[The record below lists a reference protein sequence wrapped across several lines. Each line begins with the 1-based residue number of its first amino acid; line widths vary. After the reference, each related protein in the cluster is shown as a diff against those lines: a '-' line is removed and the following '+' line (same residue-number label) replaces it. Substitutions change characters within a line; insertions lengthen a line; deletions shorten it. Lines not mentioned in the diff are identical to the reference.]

1 MLKYLKQTI
10 RHSAVYSFA
19 NLLQKGVGFLMIPVY
34 THFLTPSDY
43 GVLEMMDLTMMV
55 LATITGM
62 KIGGAIIRFYYR
74 YDSLEEKR
82 EVLSTGLMGIT
93 FFALA
98 MALILELS
106 ARPISGFVLGS
117 VEYTHLFQII
127 FISMALQTIAVVPES
142 LLLAQKRSVTFST
155 ITLLTFVSYLTF
167 NILFIVGMKMGVMG
181 MVISTLITKML
192 NVSMLFTVT
201 WREFNMKFSL
211 EKFKA
216 MLSYSLPLIPA
227 GLCLFAIHYS
237 DRYFIQKFVSLD
249 ELGLYSLGYK
259 FGMIISV
266 IVAQPIFRIWNT
278 QRYDIA
284 KKPGSEEVFGRM
296 FTYIIFAFILVGLF
310 ISTLIDETI
319 AIMAPESYQ
328 GAAGIVALVV
338 AGYILFG
345 CASFAQL
352 GMYVNYKTKYLFP
365 IQFLTALINVI
376 LNLLLIPIYGIMGAA
391 FSTMMTFLCL
401 TIFSFIVSQKLL
413 PVNYEYLRLAKLLIL
428 ALSLY
433 IVSRFIDLS
442 LVASIAVK
450 LCLLALYPGLLYLFG
465 FFNTEE
471 INKAKYLLQQAGLKF
486 RRSAAGG

>member
-1 MLKYLKQTI
+1 
-10 RHSAVYSFA
+10 
-19 NLLQKGVGFLMIPVY
+19 MIPVY

-74 YDSLEEKR
+74 YDSLEDKR
-82 EVLSTGLMGIT
+82 EVLSTGLLGIT
-93 FFALA
+93 FFSLS

-106 ARPISGFVLGS
+106 ARSISGFVLGS

-155 ITLLTFVSYLTF
+155 ITLVTFVSYLTF

-181 MVISTLITKML
+181 MVLSTLITKML

-201 WREFNMKFSL
+201 WREFNMRFSL
-211 EKFKA
+211 EKFKE

-266 IVAQPIFRIWNT
+266 VVAQPIFRIWNT

-284 KKPGSEEVFGRM
+284 KTPGSEVVFGRM
-296 FTYIIFAFILVGLF
+296 FTYIILAFLVAGLF

-328 GAAGIVALVV
+328 GASGVVALVV

-345 CASFAQL
+345 CASFTQL

-365 IQFLTALINVI
+365 IQFITALINVI
-376 LNLLLIPIYGIMGAA
+376 LNLVLIPIYGIMGAA

-401 TIFSFIVSQKLL
+401 TILSFIVSQKLL
-413 PVNYEYLRLAKLLIL
+413 PVNYEYLRVFKLLVL
-428 ALSLY
+428 ALGLY
-433 IVSRFIDLS
+433 FVSRFIDLS
-442 LVASIAVK
+442 LVASIAAK
-450 LCLLALYPGLLYLFG
+450 LCLLALYPGFLFLSG
-465 FFNTEE
+465 FFNAEE
-471 INKAKYLLQQAGLKF
+471 IDKAKSLLQQASVKF
-486 RRSAAGG
+486 RRSTARG